1 MPNVP
6 SPNALFSARSTLCPN
21 KLDPA
26 STPPSANDLPW
37 NVATGVTPCRRR
49 NEGIASADLHG
60 TAASANLK
68 SC

>member
-26 STPPSANDLPW
+26 STPPSANDLAW
-37 NVATGVTPCRRR
+37 NVATGVTPWSQAQRWNRQR
-49 NEGIASADLHG
+49 
-60 TAASANLK
+60 
-68 SC
+68 